1 MRLFA
6 GIFLTIFVPVTLV
19 LMLTLHYSAGRQAE
33 PEAGL
38 KIHEVRGK
46 SEILSENI
54 TNTQAEEHSRDAIN
68 SNFRILLIS
77 VAVSGLISFLLAGR
91 ISIPMRKLADIADRI
106 EAGDKNISFPVFG
119 DKTMSKVADIFHRMY
134 SSMTKKQN
142 ELENERH
149 KLQHVFSIL
158 NEGIILLD
166 TSHKIKHFNSKA
178 VKDLGTE
185 LTLGKNIVDSLNN
198 MDTINFVSRILE
210 WNEDGIH
217 HLELRQKIFDTHVRH
232 LDNEIL
238 IVLYNITERTQYE
251 DFKTELIGNITH
263 ELKTPLAMI
272 MGYAE
277 TLLGNTAVD
286 RKNLEKFL
294 TIIHS
299 NSKRL
304 NNIINDILELH
315 RLEHIADGFSV
326 DEPLQLDSAVSEL
339 EERYEGFEVKT
350 LIKADC
356 TEIPILREHFMT
368 LVTNLTDNAHKY
380 STGKVIEIS
389 ISRKDDEIVI
399 HVADEGPAIPDEDR
413 ERIFERFYT
422 VNKSKNRNQTGT
434 GLGLSIVKHITGLYD
449 GSITLEKNSRGGN
462 TFTATL
468 FERPAKASTEED
480 S

>member
-1 MRLFA
+1 MRLFTS
-6 GIFLTIFVPVTLV
+6 IFFTIFVPVTLV
-19 LMLTLHYSAGRQAE
+19 LMLTLHYSGRPAGDAHGGANGQSSVVSEHLTEAE
-33 PEAGL
+33 
-38 KIHEVRGK
+38 
-46 SEILSENI
+46 
-54 TNTQAEEHSRDAIN
+54 TEERNRESIN
-68 SNFRILLIS
+68 YNFRLILLS
-77 VAVSGLISFLLAGR
+77 VATSGLISFLLAGR
-91 ISIPMRKLADIADRI
+91 ITIPMRKLADIADRI

-119 DKTMSKVADIFHRMY
+119 DKTMSKVSDIFHRMY
-134 SSMTKKQN
+134 SSMTRKQD

-166 TSHKIKHFNSKA
+166 TSHRIKHFNSKA
-178 VKDLGTE
+178 AEHLGSE
-185 LTLGKNIVDSLNN
+185 LTHGRNIVDSLNS
-198 MDTINFVSRILE
+198 MDTINFVSRVLE
-210 WNEDGIH
+210 WQEDGIH
-217 HLELRQKIFDTHVRH
+217 HLELRQKMFDVHVRY
-232 LDNEIL
+232 LDKEIL

-277 TLLGNTAVD
+277 TLLANTSVD

-315 RLEHIADGFSV
+315 RLEHIPGGFSV
-326 DEPLQLDSAVSEL
+326 DEPLQLEAVLAEL
-339 EERYEGFEVKT
+339 NERYEGFETKT
-350 LIKADC
+350 VFRADC
-356 TEIPILREHFMT
+356 TDIPVLREHFMT
-368 LVTNLTDNAHKY
+368 LLTNLTDNAHKY
-380 STGKVIEIS
+380 SLSKVIEIS
-389 ISRKDDEIVI
+389 ISVKDDETVI
-399 HVADEGPAIPDEDR
+399 QVADEGPVIPDEDR

-449 GSITLEKNSRGGN
+449 GSITLEKNKKGGN
-462 TFTATL
+462 TFVATL
-468 FERPAKASTEED
+468 FERPVRIAETEEEEA
-480 S
+480 